1 MQIINV
7 HELIAP
13 LSAEAPCGVNL
24 EYDPL
29 FLELEL
35 AIAGKPEVQ
44 YGTSISA
51 AVPPDWKL
59 VKKIALE
66 LMNRTRDLRV
76 AAALLRA
83 LLALDGFAGL
93 ADGLVLVKLLLSER
107 WDSVFPELDADD
119 DMDPTLRVNSLAV
132 LAEFNTTLREVK
144 DAQLIVLPSLGVL
157 NIQRL
162 EIEAGDVSVADDVK
176 LVGIDAIRLAIAD
189 VDQQLASVALSQV
202 REAMDAA
209 VSIAAIL
216 TERVGASQTLNL
228 DALIKNLKRGHD
240 FLLAAIAQPN
250 ANDEIKESLADTAVL
265 NEVSKVNLNK
275 AMSDEIS
282 SRQDVVKMIEK
293 LCVYYQRYEPSSPI
307 PLVLL
312 RAKKMVSM
320 NFIEIMEEIASDGL
334 NQVRQVVGYGLNKE
348 E

>member
-1 MQIINV
+1 MQIINI
-7 HELIAP
+7 HELIVP

-59 VKKIALE
+59 VKKFALE

-132 LAEFNTTLREVK
+132 LTEFNTTLREVK
-144 DAQLIVLPSLGVL
+144 DAQLIVLPGLGVL
-157 NIQRL
+157 NLQRL
-162 EIEAGDVSVADDVK
+162 EIESGDVSVADDVK
-176 LVGIDAIRLAIAD
+176 LVGIEAIRLAIAD
-189 VDQQLASVALSQV
+189 VDQQVVSMALNKV

-216 TERVGASQTLNL
+216 MERVGASQTINL
-228 DALIKNLKRGHD
+228 DPLIKNLKRGHD
-240 FLLAAIAQPN
+240 FLSAAIVQHTG
-250 ANDEIKESLADTAVL
+250 DEEINEPLADTATL
-265 NEVSKVNLNK
+265 NRVSTVNLNK
-275 AMSDEIS
+275 AINGEIS

-293 LCVYYQRYEPSSPI
+293 ICAYYQKYEPSSPI

-320 NFIEIMEEIASDGL
+320 NFIEIMEEIASDGI
-334 NQVRQVVGYGLNKE
+334 NQVRQVVGYSPNNE